1 MHLPQGIKLATQPKG
16 TGVPVQRTRQVT
28 TLPPAQTVQSTL
40 ATQLPLFGQRFS
52 TTPVS
57 QPLLVRQPL
66 HAAQPTQ
73 PAQFQA
79 QPTQPAQLQAQPTQ
93 PPRLQAQPTQPAR
106 LQPQQQTPV
115 VSVDGLTCQTIDVS
129 TEY

>member
-1 MHLPQGIKLATQPKG
+1 M
-16 TGVPVQRTRQVT
+16 PVQPTGQVT

-52 TTPVS
+52 TIPVS

-73 PAQFQA
+73 PAQS
-79 QPTQPAQLQAQPTQ
+79 
-93 PPRLQAQPTQPAR
+93 QAQPTQPAR

-115 VSVDGLTCQTIDVS
+115 VSVDGLTCQTIDVP
-129 TEY
+129 TDY

>member
-1 MHLPQGIKLATQPKG
+1 M
-16 TGVPVQRTRQVT
+16 PVQPTGQVT

-40 ATQLPLFGQRFS
+40 ATQPPLFGQLGFS

-66 HAAQPTQ
+66 HGTQPTQ
-73 PAQFQA
+73 PARLK
-79 QPTQPAQLQAQPTQ
+79 TQLTQ
-93 PPRLQAQPTQPAR
+93 PPQFQAQPTQPAR

-129 TEY
+129 MDY